1 MLLVLLPAV
10 LGLDRYVM
18 TDDSMD
24 GSLGRGSVALARDVP
39 PSDLRVGD
47 VVTFLPPGATQ
58 DDQRVTHRI
67 VAIESGVATTQ
78 GDDASRPDPW
88 SLPLTDATYARVWVS
103 VPWIGYPFVIDGGW
117 VLLAAGRRCR
127 AHPGRRGRALVAPE
141 GGRDRLG
148 RSCRWAERPDHRSE
162 RCAPAHHTAAYH
174 RDMPQRVLV
183 VEDEEDIAFP
193 LVRTLEREGYDVH
206 WVDSGQKALDDVAAH
221 HADVVILDLG
231 LPDMDGLE
239 VCRKARDN
247 GYDGAIMIVTARAGE
262 LDRVVGLDYGADDYM
277 AKPFGLAE
285 LQARVRALLRRT
297 TAAAAAAA
305 DGVDGGLRIDVAARR
320 VFSGDDEVPLT
331 GKEFEVLNVLVANKD
346 KVVSRTR
353 LMADVW
359 DENWYGSTKTLDVTI
374 GRLRQKLESV
384 GVQEK
389 VVAVR
394 GVGFRLEGTPSD

>member
-1 MLLVLLPAV
+1 
-10 LGLDRYVM
+10 
-18 TDDSMD
+18 
-24 GSLGRGSVALARDVP
+24 
-39 PSDLRVGD
+39 
-47 VVTFLPPGATQ
+47 
-58 DDQRVTHRI
+58 
-67 VAIESGVATTQ
+67 
-78 GDDASRPDPW
+78 
-88 SLPLTDATYARVWVS
+88 
-103 VPWIGYPFVIDGGW
+103 
-117 VLLAAGRRCR
+117 
-127 AHPGRRGRALVAPE
+127 
-141 GGRDRLG
+141 
-148 RSCRWAERPDHRSE
+148 
-162 RCAPAHHTAAYH
+162 
-174 RDMPQRVLV
+174 MPQRVLV

-193 LVRTLEREGYDVH
+193 LVRTLEREGYDVD
-206 WVDSGQKALDDVAAH
+206 WVDSGQKALDDVSSR

-247 GYDGAIMIVTARAGE
+247 GYEGAIMIVTARAGE

-297 TAAAAAAA
+297 NNQSSSPDSGA
-305 DGVDGGLRIDVAARR
+305 DGGLRIDVAARR

-394 GVGFRLEGTPSD
+394 GVGFRLEGSPSDG